1 MNTDPIQDFYDHFPY
16 PLTEAR
22 PDSSVNGANM
32 FRILDR
38 ESQANGFA
46 GLTFLDIGCGSGHR
60 ILDIARTF
68 PKARFVGFDISGKN
82 IELAKAQ
89 VELDQVTNITFTQ
102 CGIDDYE
109 AAEKFDVI
117 IANGVLHHLPD
128 PVRSLQKMVRFLK
141 SDGLFVAWL
150 CHTYGEYDRILG
162 RGVLLTLLG
171 EQRHDFEAGTVL
183 MREMGFSISPN
194 R

>member
-1 MNTDPIQDFYDHFPY
+1 MQDFYDHFPY

-22 PDSSVNGANM
+22 PNSSVNGANM

-38 ESQANGFA
+38 ESRTNGFA

-60 ILDIARTF
+60 ISILPRRSRTRDSWASTF
-68 PKARFVGFDISGKN
+68 Q
-82 IELAKAQ
+82 AKTSNWRKIRPSS
-89 VELDQVTNITFTQ
+89 QVTNYFTQ
-102 CGIDDYE
+102 CGIDDHE
-109 AAEKFDVI
+109 EPEKFDVI
-117 IANGVLHHLPD
+117 IANGVLHHLAD

-162 RGVLLTLLG
+162 RGGVADPA
-171 EQRHDFEAGTVL
+171 RRP
-183 MREMGFSISPN
+183 MS
-194 R
+194 